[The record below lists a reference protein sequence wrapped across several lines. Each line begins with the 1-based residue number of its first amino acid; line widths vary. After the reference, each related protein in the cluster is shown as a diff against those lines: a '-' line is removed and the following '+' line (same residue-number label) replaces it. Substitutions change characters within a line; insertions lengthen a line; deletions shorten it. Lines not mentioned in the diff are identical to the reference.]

1 AVDFGFTDKADG
13 HTLAGV
19 KFATLPSAGSLTLSG
34 KALKA
39 GQIVAAADLGKL
51 VYTPTANA
59 TAPVSFT
66 FQVVDNGGT
75 ANGGINIDPT
85 PNAFR
90 FSIKPVNDAP
100 SGADKTVGLLEDSAY
115 KFKAVDF
122 GFTDKADGHTLA
134 GVKFATLPS
143 AG

>member
-39 GQIVAAADLGKL
+39 GQIVTAADLGKL
-51 VYTPTANA
+51 VYTPAANA

-66 FQVVDNGGT
+66 FQ
-75 ANGGINIDPT
+75 
-85 PNAFR
+85 
-90 FSIKPVNDAP
+90 
-100 SGADKTVGLLEDSAY
+100 
-115 KFKAVDF
+115 
-122 GFTDKADGHTLA
+122 
-134 GVKFATLPS
+134 
-143 AG
+143 